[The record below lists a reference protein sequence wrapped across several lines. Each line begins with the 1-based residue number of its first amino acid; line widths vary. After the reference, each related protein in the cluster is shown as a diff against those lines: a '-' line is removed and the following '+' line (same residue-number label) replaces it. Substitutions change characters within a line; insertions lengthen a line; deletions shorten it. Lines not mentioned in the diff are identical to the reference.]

1 VGEGCGSRRR
11 DELCCGEGGGG
22 MRRGRRAEER
32 AGINKRARAEASAP
46 WAYAAL
52 VCNSVGTDR
61 TGRVHPMLPYTKSD
75 AIHPVA
81 LHE

>member
-1 VGEGCGSRRR
+1 
-11 DELCCGEGGGG
+11 

-61 TGRVHPMLPYTKSD
+61 TGRVHPMLPSLHKKRR
-75 AIHPVA
+75 HPSCRIT
-81 LHE
+81 